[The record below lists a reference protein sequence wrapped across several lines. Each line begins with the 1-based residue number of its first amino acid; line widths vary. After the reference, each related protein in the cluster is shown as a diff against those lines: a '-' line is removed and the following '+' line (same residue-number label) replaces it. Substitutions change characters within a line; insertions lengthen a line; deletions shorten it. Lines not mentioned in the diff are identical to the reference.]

1 MKKLRVAI
9 IGTGMIANSAHF
21 PALNILRKEGL
32 AEIVGVADIREIA
45 AKETAARHGV
55 PNWYTDPQKMLDEL
69 RNREIRSESGNA
81 YASTHCALRF

>member
-32 AEIVGVADIREIA
+32 VEVVGVADIRAEV
-45 AKETAARHGV
+45 AKETAERHNV
-55 PNWYTDPQKMLDEL
+55 EKCDQK
-69 RNREIRSESGNA
+69 
-81 YASTHCALRF
+81 